1 MSGQI
6 QSFRTLEDASR
17 VLLIDDDPLIL
28 RALATRIGHAGH
40 EVRAFTDGSSGLW
53 SLNSWPA
60 DVAVIDI
67 NMAGLNGFQVARE
80 IQERYPSCK
89 VILQTA
95 SRSEDVWHQL
105 ANQPVDAVLEKPFDS
120 RELLDLI
127 DAA

>member
-6 QSFRTLEDASR
+6 QGYRTLKDASR

-40 EVRAFTDGSSGLW
+40 EVRAYTDGSSGLW
-53 SLNSWPA
+53 SLNTWPA
-60 DVAVIDI
+60 DFAVIDI

-80 IQERYPSCK
+80 IQDRFPACK

-120 RELLDLI
+120 SELLELI
-127 DAA
+127 SAA